1 MACSHVRH
9 CELFAQ
15 FALNPAL
22 RVWQTHYCEA
32 DFQACA
38 RFQTALTGAAVPLN
52 LLPNGAKVEAPRSSV
67 AYGAVAL
74 FNAILKGRVSM
85 VESLLRHG
93 IDVNMANTDGT
104 TPLMLAVSRGNPEI
118 VRLLLAR
125 KADPYATNESGETVF
140 TVASRSS
147 NPEIAALLR
156 DLSPKRGRGPRRS
169 SFWSRWFAPR
179 GAQAGSGSHT

>member
-1 MACSHVRH
+1 MACSHTHH

-22 RVWQTHYCEA
+22 RVWQTHYCEGE
-32 DFQACA
+32 FQSCA
-38 RFQTALTGAAVPLN
+38 RYQLSLTGESVPLN
-52 LLPNGAKVEAPRSSV
+52 LLPNGTKIEVPRSSV

-93 IDVNMANTDGT
+93 VDVNMPNADGT
-104 TPLMLAVSRGNPEI
+104 TALMLAVSRGNADI

-125 KADPYATNESGETVF
+125 KTDPYVTNQSGETVF
-140 TVASRSS
+140 TIAERGT
-147 NPEIAALLR
+147 NPEIAALLHR
-156 DLSPKRGRGPRRS
+156 FDPSKQNKTRS
-169 SFWSRWFAPR
+169 TPFWSRWFTRKSA
-179 GAQAGSGSHT
+179 

>member
-1 MACSHVRH
+1 MACSHTHH

-22 RVWQTHYCEA
+22 QVWQTHYCESE
-32 DFQACA
+32 FQLCA
-38 RFQTALTGAAVPLN
+38 RYQMSLMGETVPLN
-52 LLPNGAKVEAPRSSV
+52 LLPNGATIEVPRSSV

-93 IDVNMANTDGT
+93 VDVNVPNTDGT
-104 TPLMLAVSRGNPEI
+104 TALMLAVSRGNADI

-125 KADPYATNESGETVF
+125 KTDPYATNQSGETVF
-140 TVASRSS
+140 TIAERGT

-156 DLSPKRGRGPRRS
+156 RFDRSKRGKARS
-169 SFWSRWFAPR
+169 TPFWARWFMRKSA
-179 GAQAGSGSHT
+179 

>member
-1 MACSHVRH
+1 MACSHVQH

-38 RFQTALTGAAVPLN
+38 RYQMSLTGAAVPLN
-52 LLPNGAKVEAPRSSV
+52 LLPNGTSVEAPRSSI

-93 IDVNMANTDGT
+93 VDVNMPNTDGT
-104 TPLMLAVSRGNPEI
+104 TPLMLAVSRGNPDI

-125 KADPYATNESGETVF
+125 KADPYAMNEAGETVF

-147 NPEIAALLR
+147 NPDVVAI
-156 DLSPKRGRGPRRS
+156 LSRLDPARTRKPKAV
-169 SFWSRWFAPR
+169 SFWSRWFMPR
-179 GAQAGSGSHT
+179 NA